1 MKIRRADFQSC
12 RESAGAVVVFDVL
25 RAFTAAAFALA
36 RGAREIV
43 LARDPQEAL
52 LLRNARANARV
63 FGEVAGLKP
72 ASFDLPNS
80 PARLAEANLAGR
92 SLVQCTGAGTAAT
105 LRCGRAEPL
114 FVASFAC
121 ARATVRALQ
130 RMALPEVTFVVSG
143 THCGWDGDE
152 DAACADYFAALL
164 DGVEPDA
171 APYLARV
178 TNSVPGRFLADRNH
192 PEYEAGDLA
201 CCTMLDCVSFAM
213 RVRREAGQLVV
224 RASE

>member
-1 MKIRRADFQSC
+1 MEIRRADFQTC
-12 RESAGAVVVFDVL
+12 RDMGGAIVVFDVL

-36 RGAREIV
+36 QGAREIV
-43 LARDPQEAL
+43 LARDPEEAL
-52 LLRNARANARV
+52 ALRRTMVNAKI

-72 ASFDLPNS
+72 EDFDLPNS
-80 PARLAEANLAGR
+80 PARLAQADLAGR
-92 SLVQCTGAGTAAT
+92 SLIQCTGAGTAAT

-121 ARATVRALQ
+121 ARATVRTLRRLAL
-130 RMALPEVTFVVSG
+130 AKVTFVVSG

-152 DAACADYFAALL
+152 DAACADYIAALL
-164 DGVEPDA
+164 NGAEPDA

-178 TNSVPGRFLADRNH
+178 INSVPGRFLADCKH
-192 PEYEAGDLA
+192 PEYEVGDLA
-201 CCTMLDCVSFAM
+201 YCIRLDCVAFAM
-213 RVRREAGQLVV
+213 RVQREASQLVI